1 MMGIYS
7 HIFNV
12 YIIRITIHYKLATF
26 PVINSKNI
34 NMRQTQILS
43 KKYSN
48 LHIFK
53 YTISHTVLGF
63 FFNYSNQGTSNNF
76 QNVSVMTFLQIN
88 LYFNFSN
95 NNTHTYN

>member
-34 NMRQTQILS
+34 NMRQTHILS

-53 YTISHTVLGF
+53 YTISYTVLGVF
-63 FFNYSNQGTSNNF
+63 LIIQIKVPRIISKM
-76 QNVSVMTFLQIN
+76 SVL
-88 LYFNFSN
+88 
-95 NNTHTYN
+95 

>member
-12 YIIRITIHYKLATF
+12 YIIRITIHYRLATF

-34 NMRQTQILS
+34 NMRQTHILS

-63 FFNYSNQGTSNNF
+63 FLIIQIKVPRIISKM
-76 QNVSVMTFLQIN
+76 SVL
-88 LYFNFSN
+88 
-95 NNTHTYN
+95 

>member
-34 NMRQTQILS
+34 NMKQTHILS

-63 FFNYSNQGTSNNF
+63 FLIIQIKAPRIISKM
-76 QNVSVMTFLQIN
+76 SVL
-88 LYFNFSN
+88 
-95 NNTHTYN
+95 

>member
-12 YIIRITIHYKLATF
+12 YIIMITIHYKLATF

-34 NMRQTQILS
+34 NMRQTHILS

-63 FFNYSNQGTSNNF
+63 FLIIQIKVPRIISKM
-76 QNVSVMTFLQIN
+76 SVL
-88 LYFNFSN
+88 
-95 NNTHTYN
+95 

>member
-26 PVINSKNI
+26 SVINSKNI
-34 NMRQTQILS
+34 NMRQTHILS

-53 YTISHTVLGF
+53 YTTSHTILGF
-63 FFNYSNQGTSNNF
+63 FLIIQIKVPRIISKM
-76 QNVSVMTFLQIN
+76 SVL
-88 LYFNFSN
+88 
-95 NNTHTYN
+95 

>member
-34 NMRQTQILS
+34 NMRQTHILS

-63 FFNYSNQGTSNNF
+63 FLIIQITVPRIISKM
-76 QNVSVMTFLQIN
+76 SVL
-88 LYFNFSN
+88 
-95 NNTHTYN
+95 

>member
-12 YIIRITIHYKLATF
+12 YIIRITIHYKLAIF

-34 NMRQTQILS
+34 NMRQTHILS

-63 FFNYSNQGTSNNF
+63 FLIIQIKAPRIISKM
-76 QNVSVMTFLQIN
+76 SVL
-88 LYFNFSN
+88 
-95 NNTHTYN
+95 

>member
-34 NMRQTQILS
+34 NMRQTHILS

-53 YTISHTVLGF
+53 YTISHTVLVF
-63 FFNYSNQGTSNNF
+63 FLIIQIKAPRIISKM
-76 QNVSVMTFLQIN
+76 SVL
-88 LYFNFSN
+88 
-95 NNTHTYN
+95 

>member
-26 PVINSKNI
+26 PVINFKNI
-34 NMRQTQILS
+34 NMRQTHILS

-63 FFNYSNQGTSNNF
+63 FLIIQIKVPRIISKM
-76 QNVSVMTFLQIN
+76 SVL
-88 LYFNFSN
+88 
-95 NNTHTYN
+95 

>member
-34 NMRQTQILS
+34 NMKQTHILS

-53 YTISHTVLGF
+53 YTISHTVLVF
-63 FFNYSNQGTSNNF
+63 FLIIQIKVPRIISKM
-76 QNVSVMTFLQIN
+76 SVL
-88 LYFNFSN
+88 
-95 NNTHTYN
+95 

>member
-34 NMRQTQILS
+34 NMRQTHILS

-63 FFNYSNQGTSNNF
+63 FLIIQIKAPRIISKM
-76 QNVSVMTFLQIN
+76 SVL
-88 LYFNFSN
+88 
-95 NNTHTYN
+95 

>member
-34 NMRQTQILS
+34 NMRQTHILS

-53 YTISHTVLGF
+53 YTISHTVLVF
-63 FFNYSNQGTSNNF
+63 FLIIQIKVPRIISKM
-76 QNVSVMTFLQIN
+76 SVL
-88 LYFNFSN
+88 
-95 NNTHTYN
+95 

>member
-34 NMRQTQILS
+34 NMRQTHILS

-48 LHIFK
+48 SHIFK

-63 FFNYSNQGTSNNF
+63 F
-76 QNVSVMTFLQIN
+76 LIIQIKVPRIISKMS
-88 LYFNFSN
+88 LL
-95 NNTHTYN
+95 

>member
-26 PVINSKNI
+26 PVINFKNI
-34 NMRQTQILS
+34 NMRQTHILS
-43 KKYSN
+43 KNYSN

-53 YTISHTVLGF
+53 YTISHTVLVF
-63 FFNYSNQGTSNNF
+63 FLIIQIKVPRIISKM
-76 QNVSVMTFLQIN
+76 SVL
-88 LYFNFSN
+88 
-95 NNTHTYN
+95 

>member
-26 PVINSKNI
+26 PVINFKNI
-34 NMRQTQILS
+34 NMRQTHILS

-63 FFNYSNQGTSNNF
+63 FLIIQIKAPRIISKM
-76 QNVSVMTFLQIN
+76 SVL
-88 LYFNFSN
+88 
-95 NNTHTYN
+95 

>member
-7 HIFNV
+7 HMFNV
-12 YIIRITIHYKLATF
+12 YIIRITIHYKLAIF

-34 NMRQTQILS
+34 NMRQTHILS
-43 KKYSN
+43 KNYSN

-63 FFNYSNQGTSNNF
+63 FNYSDQGTSKYF

-95 NNTHTYN
+95 NNIQTYN

>member
-12 YIIRITIHYKLATF
+12 YIIRITIHYKLATV

-34 NMRQTQILS
+34 NMRQTHILS
-43 KKYSN
+43 IKYSN

-63 FFNYSNQGTSNNF
+63 FLIIQIKAPRIISKM
-76 QNVSVMTFLQIN
+76 SVL
-88 LYFNFSN
+88 
-95 NNTHTYN
+95 

>member
-12 YIIRITIHYKLATF
+12 YIMRITIHYKLATF

-34 NMRQTQILS
+34 NMRQTHILS

-63 FFNYSNQGTSNNF
+63 FLIIQIKAPRIISKM
-76 QNVSVMTFLQIN
+76 SVL
-88 LYFNFSN
+88 
-95 NNTHTYN
+95 

>member
-34 NMRQTQILS
+34 NMRQTHILS

-53 YTISHTVLGF
+53 YTISHTVLGVF
-63 FFNYSNQGTSNNF
+63 LIIQIKVPRIISKM
-76 QNVSVMTFLQIN
+76 SVL
-88 LYFNFSN
+88 
-95 NNTHTYN
+95 

>member
-1 MMGIYS
+1 MMGINS

-34 NMRQTQILS
+34 NMRQTHILS

-63 FFNYSNQGTSNNF
+63 FLIIQIKVPRIISKM
-76 QNVSVMTFLQIN
+76 SVL
-88 LYFNFSN
+88 
-95 NNTHTYN
+95 

>member
-34 NMRQTQILS
+34 NMRQTHILS

-48 LHIFK
+48 LHIFR

-63 FFNYSNQGTSNNF
+63 FLIIQIKVPRIISKM
-76 QNVSVMTFLQIN
+76 SVL
-88 LYFNFSN
+88 
-95 NNTHTYN
+95 

>member
-34 NMRQTQILS
+34 NMRQTHILS

-53 YTISHTVLGF
+53 YTISHTVLVF
-63 FFNYSNQGTSNNF
+63 FLIIQIKVPRIISKI
-76 QNVSVMTFLQIN
+76 SVL
-88 LYFNFSN
+88 
-95 NNTHTYN
+95 

>member
-12 YIIRITIHYKLATF
+12 YIIRITIHYNLAT
-26 PVINSKNI
+26 NSKNI
-34 NMRQTQILS
+34 NMRQTHILS

-63 FFNYSNQGTSNNF
+63 FLIIQIKVPRIISKM
-76 QNVSVMTFLQIN
+76 SVL
-88 LYFNFSN
+88 
-95 NNTHTYN
+95 

>member
-26 PVINSKNI
+26 PVINFKNI
-34 NMRQTQILS
+34 NMRQTHILS

-53 YTISHTVLGF
+53 YTISHTVLGVF
-63 FFNYSNQGTSNNF
+63 LIIQIKVPRIISKM
-76 QNVSVMTFLQIN
+76 SVL
-88 LYFNFSN
+88 
-95 NNTHTYN
+95 

>member
-34 NMRQTQILS
+34 DMRQTHILS

-63 FFNYSNQGTSNNF
+63 FLIIQIKAPRIISKM
-76 QNVSVMTFLQIN
+76 SVL
-88 LYFNFSN
+88 
-95 NNTHTYN
+95 

>member
-34 NMRQTQILS
+34 NMRQTHILS

-53 YTISHTVLGF
+53 YSISHTVLGF
-63 FFNYSNQGTSNNF
+63 FLIIQIKVPRIISKM
-76 QNVSVMTFLQIN
+76 SVL
-88 LYFNFSN
+88 
-95 NNTHTYN
+95 

>member
-12 YIIRITIHYKLATF
+12 YIIRITIHYKLATV

-34 NMRQTQILS
+34 NMRQTHILS
-43 KKYSN
+43 IKYSN

-63 FFNYSNQGTSNNF
+63 FLIIQIKVPRIISKM
-76 QNVSVMTFLQIN
+76 SVL
-88 LYFNFSN
+88 
-95 NNTHTYN
+95 

>member
-1 MMGIYS
+1 MMGIYL

-34 NMRQTQILS
+34 NMRQTHILS

-63 FFNYSNQGTSNNF
+63 FLIIQIKAPRIISKM
-76 QNVSVMTFLQIN
+76 SVL
-88 LYFNFSN
+88 
-95 NNTHTYN
+95 

>member
-34 NMRQTQILS
+34 NMRQTHILS

-53 YTISHTVLGF
+53 YTISHSVLGF
-63 FFNYSNQGTSNNF
+63 FLIIQIKVPRIISKM
-76 QNVSVMTFLQIN
+76 SVL
-88 LYFNFSN
+88 
-95 NNTHTYN
+95 

>member
-34 NMRQTQILS
+34 NMRQTHILS

-63 FFNYSNQGTSNNF
+63 FLIIQIKAPQIISKM
-76 QNVSVMTFLQIN
+76 SVL
-88 LYFNFSN
+88 
-95 NNTHTYN
+95 

>member
-34 NMRQTQILS
+34 NMRQTHILS

-53 YTISHTVLGF
+53 YTIIHTVLGF
-63 FFNYSNQGTSNNF
+63 FLIIQIKAPRIISKM
-76 QNVSVMTFLQIN
+76 SVL
-88 LYFNFSN
+88 
-95 NNTHTYN
+95 

>member
-34 NMRQTQILS
+34 NMRQTHILS
-43 KKYSN
+43 KKYSS

-53 YTISHTVLGF
+53 YTISHTVLWVF
-63 FFNYSNQGTSNNF
+63 FLIIQIKVPRIISKM
-76 QNVSVMTFLQIN
+76 SVF
-88 LYFNFSN
+88 
-95 NNTHTYN
+95 

>member
-34 NMRQTQILS
+34 NMRQTHILS

-63 FFNYSNQGTSNNF
+63 FKIIQIKVPRIISKM
-76 QNVSVMTFLQIN
+76 SVL
-88 LYFNFSN
+88 
-95 NNTHTYN
+95 

>member
-34 NMRQTQILS
+34 NMRQTHILS
-43 KKYSN
+43 KNYSN

-53 YTISHTVLGF
+53 YTISHTVLVVF
-63 FFNYSNQGTSNNF
+63 LIIQIKVPRIISKM
-76 QNVSVMTFLQIN
+76 SVL
-88 LYFNFSN
+88 
-95 NNTHTYN
+95 

>member
-34 NMRQTQILS
+34 NMRQTHILS

-48 LHIFK
+48 LHLFK

-63 FFNYSNQGTSNNF
+63 FLIIQIKAPRIISKM
-76 QNVSVMTFLQIN
+76 SVL
-88 LYFNFSN
+88 
-95 NNTHTYN
+95 

>member
-34 NMRQTQILS
+34 NMRQTHILS

-63 FFNYSNQGTSNNF
+63 FLIIQIKVPRIISKM
-76 QNVSVMTFLQIN
+76 SVL
-88 LYFNFSN
+88 
-95 NNTHTYN
+95 

>member
-12 YIIRITIHYKLATF
+12 YIIRMTIHYKLATF

-34 NMRQTQILS
+34 NMRQTHILS

-63 FFNYSNQGTSNNF
+63 FLIIQIKAPRIISKM
-76 QNVSVMTFLQIN
+76 SVL
-88 LYFNFSN
+88 
-95 NNTHTYN
+95 